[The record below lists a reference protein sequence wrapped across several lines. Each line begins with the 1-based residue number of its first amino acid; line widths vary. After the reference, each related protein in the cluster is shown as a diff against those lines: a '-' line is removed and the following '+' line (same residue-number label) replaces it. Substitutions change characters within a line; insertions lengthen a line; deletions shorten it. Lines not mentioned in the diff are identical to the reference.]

1 MSGMLAASQTKAI
14 GSFEYEVLPLPA
26 GTSIRLMTR
35 VLKMGAPAFA
45 EVSSLRDAASA
56 VGTMLAAGLA
66 ELDEEIVMFACGELA
81 KVTQIVVDGGARK
94 IALAGVFDE
103 HFRGR
108 VPDLFAWMR
117 FAAEV
122 TYGPLGVALK
132 SALGSKGQETAQ
144 AARAAQADETPRS
157 PSAG

>member
-1 MSGMLAASQTKAI
+1 MLAAAQTKAI

-26 GTSIRLMTR
+26 GVSIRLMTR
-35 VLKMGAPAFA
+35 VLKMSAPAFA

-94 IALAGVFDE
+94 IALQGVFDE

-108 VPDLFAWMR
+108 VPDLMAWMR

-122 TYGPLGVALK
+122 TYGPLGGALK
-132 SALGSKGQETAQ
+132 SALGSMSPVQ
-144 AARAAQADETPRS
+144 DETQRS

>member
-1 MSGMLAASQTKAI
+1 MLAAAQTKAI
-14 GSFEYEVLPLPA
+14 GPFEYEVLPLPA
-26 GTSIRLMTR
+26 GVSIRLMTR

-94 IALAGVFDE
+94 IALSGVFDE

-122 TYGPLGVALK
+122 TYGPLGEALK
-132 SALGSKGQETAQ
+132 GAMGAVPE
-144 AARAAQADETPRS
+144 AAEKPTPA
-157 PSAG
+157 PSATPGG

>member
-1 MSGMLAASQTKAI
+1 MLAQSQTKAI
-14 GSFEYEVLPLPA
+14 GPFEYEVLPLPA

-81 KVTQIVVDGGARK
+81 KVTQIVHSDGRK
-94 IALAGVFDE
+94 IALSGVFDE

-132 SALGSKGQETAQ
+132 SALGIKGQETAQ
-144 AARAAQADETPRS
+144 AAQAAQADETPRS